1 MGAEIQRSRRDRQP
15 SILPSGWVTRVE
27 TRVRRR
33 VHGWFVGLGREVDR
47 EKEEEEGMNT
57 GEVEEEDG
65 EEHDHHYHC
74 RLLWSL
80 VHRTR
85 AGVQHSVPLTG
96 ASR

>member
-1 MGAEIQRSRRDRQP
+1 MGAEIRRSRRDRPP

-27 TRVRRR
+27 TRVRRL
-33 VHGWFVGLGREVDR
+33 VHAGFVGWGREVDR

-57 GEVEEEDG
+57 GEVEEDG
-65 EEHDHHYHC
+65 EEHDHHYHY

-80 VHRTR
+80 VHRTTR
-85 AGVQHSVPLTG
+85 AGVQHSAPLTG